1 MARLHA
7 VFNGDEADDDS
18 ELARRKLETLAA
30 GIKSTTTWH
39 ATHTI
44 QTCREACGGAGYLSV
59 NRLPQLKADTDVFTT
74 FEGDNTVLLQ
84 LVAKTLLT
92 NYQAEFGE
100 LDTIGTVR
108 FVADQ
113 VVETVIERTGSR
125 ALLQRLLDAV
135 PGHDEEASLRDR
147 GYQLSLFEWRE
158 KHMLEGAA
166 RRLRAGI
173 SDGGDPFQVFNAT
186 QDHLLA
192 AARAHIDRIVLDEF
206 AAAIE
211 GCEDEEIKAL
221 LDLVCDLH
229 VMAMMERDRAWFLE
243 HGRLTPARA
252 KAVISTVNELCGQL
266 RPHAR
271 LLVDA
276 FAIPDLLLGAP
287 IALASGSVQAA
298 AVQ

>member
-1 MARLHA
+1 
-7 VFNGDEADDDS
+7 VFSTDSDSDDPAADER
-18 ELARRKLETLAA
+18 ARRKLETLAA
-30 GIKSTTTWH
+30 GLKATTTWH

-92 NYQAEFGE
+92 NYQSEFGE

-113 VVETVIERTGSR
+113 VVETVIERTGAG
-125 ALLQRLLDAV
+125 ALMQRLIDAV
-135 PGHDEEASLRDR
+135 PGRDEEQSLLDR

-158 KHMLEGAA
+158 KHMLDGVT

-173 SDGGDPFQVFNAT
+173 NDGADAFDVFNSA
-186 QDHLLA
+186 QDHVLA
-192 AARAHIDRIVLDEF
+192 AARAHIDRLVLEVFVAAIDRCEDDEVKAVLD
-206 AAAIE
+206 
-211 GCEDEEIKAL
+211 KL
-221 LDLVCDLH
+221 CDLH
-229 VMAMMERDRAWFLE
+229 ALSMIERDRAWFLE

-252 KAVISTVNELCGQL
+252 KAVIAAVNELCGEL
-266 RPHAR
+266 REHAEA
-271 LLVDA
+271 LVDA
-276 FAIPDLLLGAP
+276 FAIPDVVLAAP
-287 IALASGSVQAA
+287 IALPA
-298 AVQ
+298 